1 MRHFYRLSGG
11 GNDFL
16 ALVEPPDDPT
26 PDEIRTWCRRGL
38 SLGADGLFLLNRS
51 PDGARMRHFNAD
63 GSAADLCLNGTRCA
77 VRLARH
83 LGWSDREI
91 VIETGAGLIPG
102 SSLEITSVTLALER
116 PGNLELLE
124 IEVDGDVIGGFR
136 VPVGVPHYVIPWPD
150 GVARAPVTTLG
161 KRLRSDPAFGG
172 SGTNVDFV
180 HFVDRNRMDIRT
192 YERGVEGE
200 TLACGTG
207 VMASAAVGVAQGD
220 LELPVTVLTR
230 GGFRFEVG
238 SWVSAKGE
246 ERWGL
251 KGDARLLVEGEMVEG
266 GDDLP
271 EPPPW
276 R

>member
-1 MRHFYRLSGG
+1 MRHFFRLSGG

-16 ALVEPPDDPT
+16 ALVEPIDDPT
-26 PDEIRTWCRRGL
+26 PEQIRDWCHRGL
-38 SLGADGLFLLNRS
+38 SLGADGLFLLSRS

-63 GSAADLCLNGTRCA
+63 GSAAELCLNGTRCA

-83 LGWSDREI
+83 LGWAEKEI

-116 PGNLELLE
+116 PGDPEPLNIEAEGEQLE
-124 IEVDGDVIGGFR
+124 GFK

-150 GVARAPVTTLG
+150 GVARAPVERLG
-161 KRLRSDPAFGG
+161 RRLRSDPAFGDA
-172 SGTNVDFV
+172 GTNVDFV
-180 HFVDRNRMDIRT
+180 HFVERHRMEIRT
-192 YERGVEGE
+192 YERGVENE

-207 VMASAAVGVAQGD
+207 VMASVAVGMALGE

-230 GGFRFEVG
+230 GGFQFEVG
-238 SWVSAKGE
+238 SWISAKGDT
-246 ERWGL
+246 RWGL
-251 KGDARLLVEGEMVEG
+251 KGDARLLAEGEIVEGAE
-266 GDDLP
+266 DLP

>member
-1 MRHFYRLSGG
+1 MRHFFRLSGG

-16 ALVEPPDDPT
+16 ALVEPLDDPT
-26 PDEIRTWCRRGL
+26 PAQIRAWCHRGV

-63 GSAADLCLNGTRCA
+63 GSSADLCLNGTRCA

-83 LGWSDREI
+83 LGWTDNEI

-116 PGNLELLE
+116 PVEPEPLE
-124 IEVDGDVIGGFR
+124 IEVDGEQTEGFT
-136 VPVGVPHYVIPWPD
+136 VEVGVPHFVLPRPD
-150 GVARAPVTTLG
+150 GVTRAPVVGLG
-161 KRLRSDPAFGG
+161 QRLRSDPIFGNA
-172 SGTNVDFV
+172 GTNVDFV

-192 YERGVEGE
+192 YERGVESE

-207 VMASAAVGVAQGD
+207 VMASVAVGVAQGE

-230 GGFRFEVG
+230 GGFQFEVG
-238 SWVSAKGE
+238 SWISGHGDQL
-246 ERWGL
+246 WGL
-251 KGDARLLVEGEMVEG
+251 QGDARVLAEGEMIEG
-266 GDDLP
+266 AEDLP

>member
-1 MRHFYRLSGG
+1 MRHFFRLSGG

-16 ALVEPPDDPT
+16 ALAEPIDDPT
-26 PDEIRTWCRRGL
+26 PEQIRAWCRRGL

-63 GSAADLCLNGTRCA
+63 GGAAELCLNGTRCA

-83 LGWSDREI
+83 LGWSDKEI

-116 PGNLELLE
+116 PGEPQPLEVE
-124 IEVDGDVIGGFR
+124 VEGEPIEGFE
-136 VPVGVPHYVIPWPD
+136 VPVGVPHFVIPWPD
-150 GVARAPVTTLG
+150 GVARAPVASLG
-161 KRLRSDPAFGG
+161 RRLRSAPAFGDA
-172 SGTNVDFV
+172 GTNVDFA
-180 HFVDRNRMDIRT
+180 HFVERHRMEIRT
-192 YERGVEGE
+192 YERGVENE

-207 VMASAAVGVAQGD
+207 VMASVAVGVALGE

-230 GGFRFEVG
+230 GGFHFEVG
-238 SWVSAKGE
+238 SWISSQGE
-246 ERWGL
+246 ARWGL
-251 KGDARLLVEGEMVEG
+251 KGDARLLAEGEIVEGAE
-266 GDDLP
+266 DLP
-271 EPPPW
+271 EPPQW